1 MKAIFLY
8 LSLILLTTQCVTTT
22 SVQEAPPTVGVID
35 IPQMDG
41 ESYYIRLSKAD
52 TVLHCLSS
60 GLFQERVVDSLSTRR
75 VISRPTAALASIMR
89 TLSGQLMVTCS
100 LAIDPDGE
108 VVLTRVMDVSGLR
121 NEDKAQEVA
130 VMCFGYR
137 YQADPSAP
145 CLQFS
150 ELTIEIDGTSFR

>member
-1 MKAIFLY
+1 MKAIFLCI
-8 LSLILLTTQCVTTT
+8 SLMMLTTQCVTTT
-22 SVQEAPPTVGVID
+22 AVQEPPPTVGVID

-60 GLFQERVVDSLSTRR
+60 GLFQKSMDSVSTRS
-75 VISRPTAALASIMR
+75 VVSRPSLAKASIIKSF
-89 TLSGQLMVTCS
+89 SGDLMVTCS

-121 NEDKAQEVA
+121 SQDKAEEVA

-150 ELTIEIDGTSFR
+150 ELTIGMSGI